1 MEKKKSIYFTL
12 VAISVALSVVVSVC
26 VSLVL
31 YNMISGE
38 ITGMKK
44 MELRASSDRMHVL
57 FTARQKNLEKKLSVI
72 LDKIDW
78 NSISSQNEIFSR
90 LSEVQEEA
98 ELYSVILVKNSG
110 ETIFSAGK
118 NSSASLA
125 SEKKALSNAAGGK
138 LNSCVSLKNDEVLA
152 TAAARFP
159 AISGSVLVIQ
169 QEISDHGWLSEYGST
184 LGCSMN
190 IFIEDTCVESSDIG
204 ENGKPKTGGK
214 MGSPFIIGEVYKSRH
229 VLELI
234 DRYKGNVSA
243 TVFSPIDS
251 DDGNAMLYLGI
262 NLKELEKSSSR
273 LIKLS
278 LPVVVAAIL
287 LSLGIILFI
296 ILQIVTKPLKRTS
309 AAFKKLN
316 GESGTSDLTI
326 KIDAKNENE
335 IGEMIDSVNHFIGT
349 LRGLLTDVNSA
360 ESQLESIGTSLAST
374 SQESA
379 SAVSQIM
386 SNILSVKNQIEK
398 QNKTLDEVQGILD
411 SSSRGIESLEK
422 NIENQSAKITE
433 SSSFIEKMVA
443 DIAEMSES
451 VANLAGEYKELIRI
465 TDSGK
470 TRQNE
475 MADEIK
481 NMAEQSKNL
490 ADANSVISQI
500 ASQTNLL
507 AMNAAIEAAH
517 AGEAGKGFSVV
528 ADEIRKLAENSA
540 AQSNSIKK
548 ELETIGQ
555 VIAKVVETS
564 EISVKEFE
572 KITEKVSSTES
583 LVQNVDS
590 TMSHQHESSKQV
602 LANLQD
608 VDDTTSTVLKTAK
621 EMSAAIENVATA
633 AGNLDMLAQQVEGS
647 MDEMSEGVKEIN
659 TSAQNISEMAQTTH
673 DSIKVMDSV
682 LSKFKI

>member
-78 NSISSQNEIFSR
+78 NNISSQDEIFSR

-98 ELYSVILVKNSG
+98 ELYSVILAKNSG

-273 LIKLS
+273 LIKLA

-349 LRGLLTDVNSA
+349 LRGLLADVNSA

-411 SSSRGIESLEK
+411 SSSHGIESLEK

-490 ADANSVISQI
+490 ADANSVI
-500 ASQTNLL
+500 SQTNLL

-590 TMSHQHESSKQV
+590 TMSRQHESSKQV

>member
-12 VAISVALSVVVSVC
+12 VVISVALSVAVSVC

-31 YNMISGE
+31 HNMISGE

-44 MELRASSDRMHVL
+44 TELRASSDRMHVL

-72 LDKIDW
+72 QDKIDW
-78 NSISSQNEIFSR
+78 SGLSSQDEIFSR

-98 ELYSVILVKNSG
+98 ELYSVILAKTSG
-110 ETIFSAGK
+110 ETLFSAGK
-118 NSSASLA
+118 NNSISLA

-159 AISGSVLVIQ
+159 AINGSVLLIQ
-169 QEISDHGWLSEYGST
+169 QEISDHGWISEYAST

-190 IFIEDTCVESSDIG
+190 IFIEDTSVESSDVD

-214 MGSPFIIGEVYKSRH
+214 MGSPFIIGEVYKNRH

-251 DDGNAMLYLGI
+251 DDGNAMLYLGV

-273 LIKLS
+273 LTS
-278 LPVVVAAIL
+278 LAVPIVIVAIL
-287 LSLGIILFI
+287 LSLAVILLI
-296 ILQIVTKPLKRTS
+296 ILQIVMKPLKRTS
-309 AAFKKLN
+309 AAFRSLN

-326 KIDAKNENE
+326 KIDAKKENE
-335 IGEMIDSVNHFIGT
+335 IGEMIDSVNQFIGT
-349 LRGLLTDVNSA
+349 LRGLLADVNSA

-411 SSSRGIESLEK
+411 SSSHGIESLEK
-422 NIENQSAKITE
+422 NIEDQSAKITE

-583 LVQNVDS
+583 LVQNVDT
-590 TMSHQHESSKQV
+590 TMSRQQKQV

-621 EMSAAIENVATA
+621 EMSAAVENVATA
-633 AGNLDMLAQQVEGS
+633 AGNLDMLAQQV
-647 MDEMSEGVKEIN
+647 
-659 TSAQNISEMAQTTH
+659 A
-673 DSIKVMDSV
+673 
-682 LSKFKI
+682 

>member
-78 NSISSQNEIFSR
+78 NSISSQDEIFSR

-98 ELYSVILVKNSG
+98 ELYSVILAKNSG
-110 ETIFSAGK
+110 DTIFSAGK

-422 NIENQSAKITE
+422 NIEDQSAKITE
-433 SSSFIEKMVA
+433 SSSFIEKWWQTSRKCRNPSR
-443 DIAEMSES
+443 ILR
-451 VANLAGEYKELIRI
+451 AN
-465 TDSGK
+465 
-470 TRQNE
+470 TR
-475 MADEIK
+475 
-481 NMAEQSKNL
+481 
-490 ADANSVISQI
+490 
-500 ASQTNLL
+500 
-507 AMNAAIEAAH
+507 
-517 AGEAGKGFSVV
+517 
-528 ADEIRKLAENSA
+528 
-540 AQSNSIKK
+540 
-548 ELETIGQ
+548 
-555 VIAKVVETS
+555 
-564 EISVKEFE
+564 
-572 KITEKVSSTES
+572 S
-583 LVQNVDS
+583 L
-590 TMSHQHESSKQV
+590 
-602 LANLQD
+602 
-608 VDDTTSTVLKTAK
+608 
-621 EMSAAIENVATA
+621 
-633 AGNLDMLAQQVEGS
+633 
-647 MDEMSEGVKEIN
+647 
-659 TSAQNISEMAQTTH
+659 
-673 DSIKVMDSV
+673 SV
-682 LSKFKI
+682 LLIPEKHVRTRWRMKSRTWRSSQRILPTRTP

>member
-1 MEKKKSIYFTL
+1 MEKKKSIYFRL

-78 NSISSQNEIFSR
+78 NSISSQDEIFSR

-98 ELYSVILVKNSG
+98 ELYSVILAKNSG

-214 MGSPFIIGEVYKSRH
+214 MGSPFIIGEVYKNRH

-273 LIKLS
+273 LIKLA

-349 LRGLLTDVNSA
+349 LRGLLADVNSA

-379 SAVSQIM
+379 SAV
-386 SNILSVKNQIEK
+386 
-398 QNKTLDEVQGILD
+398 
-411 SSSRGIESLEK
+411 
-422 NIENQSAKITE
+422 
-433 SSSFIEKMVA
+433 
-443 DIAEMSES
+443 
-451 VANLAGEYKELIRI
+451 
-465 TDSGK
+465 
-470 TRQNE
+470 
-475 MADEIK
+475 
-481 NMAEQSKNL
+481 
-490 ADANSVISQI
+490 SQI

-590 TMSHQHESSKQV
+590 TMSRQHESSKQV

>member
-78 NSISSQNEIFSR
+78 NSISSQDEIFSR

-98 ELYSVILVKNSG
+98 ELYSVILAKNSG

-118 NSSASLA
+118 SSSASLA

-273 LIKLS
+273 LIKLA

-349 LRGLLTDVNSA
+349 LRGLLADVNSA

-422 NIENQSAKITE
+422 NIEDQSAKITE

-528 ADEIRKLAENSA
+528 ADEIRKLSATSSERSHSIGAQLAKIQETIKSVVSLSNETSSEFSLVSDNIAETGQIVAQIKNAMEEEQIGSKQIIDALQSMNDSTAEVKSASVKMSEDNSHILAEVKKLQATALTIKDSMDRMQESSA
-540 AQSNSIKK
+540 AADESRKMLSAISGDV
-548 ELETIGQ
+548 TD
-555 VIAKVVETS
+555 
-564 EISVKEFE
+564 SVKEIGGQIGLF
-572 KITEKVSSTES
+572 KV
-583 LVQNVDS
+583 
-590 TMSHQHESSKQV
+590 
-602 LANLQD
+602 
-608 VDDTTSTVLKTAK
+608 
-621 EMSAAIENVATA
+621 
-633 AGNLDMLAQQVEGS
+633 
-647 MDEMSEGVKEIN
+647 
-659 TSAQNISEMAQTTH
+659 
-673 DSIKVMDSV
+673 
-682 LSKFKI
+682 

>member
-1 MEKKKSIYFTL
+1 MEKRKSIYSTL
-12 VAISVALSVVVSVC
+12 VIISVVLSIAVSGC
-26 VSLVL
+26 VSLIL
-31 YNMISGE
+31 RKMISSE
-38 ITGMKK
+38 ITTMKK
-44 MELRASSDRMHVL
+44 YELRASSDRMHEM
-57 FTARQKNLEKKLSVI
+57 FASRQKNLEKKLSVI

-78 NSISSQNEIFSR
+78 SRLSSQDEIFSR
-90 LSEVQEEA
+90 LSEVQEEE
-98 ELYSVILVKNSG
+98 ELYSVILAKNSG

-118 NSSASLA
+118 NSSISLA

-138 LNSCVSLKNDEVLA
+138 LNSCVSLKNNEVLA

-159 AISGSVLVIQ
+159 AINGSILVVQ
-169 QEISDHGWLSEYGST
+169 QEISDHGWISEYGST

-190 IFIEDTCVESSDIG
+190 IFIEDTCIESSDID

-214 MGSPFIIGEVYKSRH
+214 MGSPFIIGEVYKNRH

-234 DRYKGNVSA
+234 DRYKGNVAA

-262 NLKELEKSSSR
+262 NLKELGKSSTR
-273 LIKLS
+273 LTRLAI
-278 LPVVVAAIL
+278 PIVIAAIL
-287 LSLGIILFI
+287 LSLAVVLFI
-296 ILQIVTKPLKRTS
+296 ILQIVMRPLRKTS
-309 AAFKKLN
+309 AAFKNLN

-326 KIDAKNENE
+326 KIETKKENE
-335 IGEMIDSVNHFIGT
+335 IGEMIDSVNHFIST
-349 LRGLLTDVNSA
+349 LRKLLADVNSA
-360 ESQLESIGTSLAST
+360 ESQLESIGTNLAST

-398 QNKTLDEVQGILD
+398 QNKTLENVQGILG
-411 SSSRGIESLEK
+411 SFSGGIDSLEK
-422 NIENQSAKITE
+422 NIENQSSKITE
-433 SSSFIEKMVA
+433 SSSFIEKMVT
-443 DIAEMSES
+443 DIAEMSNS

-470 TRQNE
+470 THQNE
-475 MADEIK
+475 MASEIK

-540 AQSNSIKK
+540 SQSNSIKK

-555 VIAKVVETS
+555 VISKVVETS

-572 KITEKVSSTES
+572 KITEKVSSTEL
-583 LVQNVDS
+583 LVQNVDT
-590 TMSHQHESSKQV
+590 TMSRQHESSKQV
-602 LANLQD
+602 LTNLQD
-608 VDDTTSTVLKTAK
+608 VDDTTSIVLKTAK
-621 EMSAAIENVATA
+621 EMSAAVENVATA
-633 AGNLDMLAQQVEGS
+633 AGNLDMLAQQVAGS

-673 DSIKVMDSV
+673 DSIKVMDNV

>member
-1 MEKKKSIYFTL
+1 MEKRKSIYYTL
-12 VAISVALSVVVSVC
+12 VIISVMLSIAVSGG
-26 VSLVL
+26 VSLIL
-31 YNMISGE
+31 RKMISSE
-38 ITGMKK
+38 ITTMKK
-44 MELRASSDRMHVL
+44 YELRASSGKMHEM
-57 FTARQKNLEKKLSVI
+57 FAARQKNLEKKISAI
-72 LDKIDW
+72 QGKIDW
-78 NSISSQNEIFSR
+78 NSLKSQDEVFKR
-90 LSEVQEEA
+90 LSEIQEEA
-98 ELYSVILVKNSG
+98 GLYSVILAENSG
-110 ETIFSAGK
+110 RTIYSAGK
-118 NSSASLA
+118 NSSVSLA
-125 SEKKALSNAAGGK
+125 SEKKALSEAASGK

-159 AISGSVLVIQ
+159 AASGSVLLIQ
-169 QEISDHGWLSEYGST
+169 QEISDHEWISEYASI
-184 LGCSMN
+184 LGCSIN
-190 IFIEDTCVESSDIG
+190 IFIEDTSIESSDLD

-214 MGSPFIIGEVYKSRH
+214 MGSPFIIGEVYKNRH

-262 NLKELEKSSSR
+262 NLKELSKSSSR
-273 LIKLS
+273 LVKLA
-278 LPVVVAAIL
+278 LPVVITAIL
-287 LSLGIILFI
+287 SSLAIVLLI
-296 ILQIVTKPLKRTS
+296 ILQIVTKPLQRTS
-309 AAFKKLN
+309 AAFRSLN
-316 GESGTSDLTI
+316 GESGTSDLTVKIAI
-326 KIDAKNENE
+326 KTKNE
-335 IGEMIDSVNHFIGT
+335 IGDMIESVNKFIET

-360 ESQLESIGTSLAST
+360 ESELEKIGNSLAST

-379 SAVSQIM
+379 SAISQIM

-398 QNKTLDEVQGILD
+398 QNKTLDEVQKILGT
-411 SSSRGIESLEK
+411 SSRGIESLEK
-422 NIENQSAKITE
+422 NIEDQSVKITE

-443 DIAEMSES
+443 DIAEMSNS
-451 VANLAGEYKELIRI
+451 VANLADEYKELIRI

-470 TRQNE
+470 NRQNE

-548 ELETIGQ
+548 ELEAIGL

-583 LVQNVDS
+583 LVQNVDIS
-590 TMSHQHESSKQV
+590 MSRQHESSKQV
-602 LANLQD
+602 LANLHD
-608 VDDTTSTVLKTAK
+608 VNETTSEVLKTAK
-621 EMSAAIENVATA
+621 EMARAVENVATA

-647 MDEMSEGVKEIN
+647 MDEMSEGAKEIN
-659 TSAQNISEMAQTTH
+659 ASAQNISEMAQATH
-673 DSIKVMDSV
+673 DSIKAMDTV
-682 LSKFKI
+682 LSKFKL

>member
-1 MEKKKSIYFTL
+1 MTFLLHLNNIKRGVKIPGRFFMEKKKSIYFTL
-12 VAISVALSVVVSVC
+12 VVISVALSVAVSVC

-31 YNMISGE
+31 HNMISDE

-44 MELRASSDRMHVL
+44 TELRASSDRMHVL

-78 NSISSQNEIFSR
+78 NSISSQDEIFRR

-98 ELYSVILVKNSG
+98 ELYSVILAKTSG
-110 ETIFSAGK
+110 ETLFSAGK
-118 NSSASLA
+118 NNSISLA

-152 TAAARFP
+152 TAAAKFP
-159 AISGSVLVIQ
+159 AISGSVLLIQ
-169 QEISDHGWLSEYGST
+169 QEISDHDWISEYGST

-190 IFIEDTCVESSDIG
+190 IFIEDTCVESSDVD

-214 MGSPFIIGEVYKSRH
+214 MGSPFIIGEVYKNRH

-251 DDGNAMLYLGI
+251 DDGNAMLYLGV

-273 LIKLS
+273 LTS
-278 LPVVVAAIL
+278 LAVIL
-287 LSLGIILFI
+287 LI
-296 ILQIVTKPLKRTS
+296 ILQIVMKPLKRTS
-309 AAFKKLN
+309 AAFRSLN

-326 KIDAKNENE
+326 KIDAKKENE
-335 IGEMIDSVNHFIGT
+335 IGEMIDSVNQFIGT
-349 LRGLLTDVNSA
+349 LRGLLADVNSA

-422 NIENQSAKITE
+422 NIEDQSAKITE

-583 LVQNVDS
+583 LVQNVDT
-590 TMSHQHESSKQV
+590 TMSRQHESSKQV

-621 EMSAAIENVATA
+621 EMSAAVENVATA
-633 AGNLDMLAQQVEGS
+633 AGNLDMLAQQV
-647 MDEMSEGVKEIN
+647 
-659 TSAQNISEMAQTTH
+659 A
-673 DSIKVMDSV
+673 
-682 LSKFKI
+682 

>member
-1 MEKKKSIYFTL
+1 MTFLLHLNNIKRGGKIPGRFFMEKKKSIYFTL
-12 VAISVALSVVVSVC
+12 VVISVALSVAVSVC

-31 YNMISGE
+31 HNMISDE

-44 MELRASSDRMHVL
+44 TELRASSDRMHVL

-72 LDKIDW
+72 QDKIDW
-78 NSISSQNEIFSR
+78 SGLSSQDEIFRR

-98 ELYSVILVKNSG
+98 ELYSVILAKTSG
-110 ETIFSAGK
+110 ETLFSAGK
-118 NSSASLA
+118 NSSISLA

-152 TAAARFP
+152 TAAAKFP
-159 AISGSVLVIQ
+159 AISGSVLLIQ
-169 QEISDHGWLSEYGST
+169 QEISDHDWISEYAST

-190 IFIEDTCVESSDIG
+190 IFIEDTSVESSDVD

-214 MGSPFIIGEVYKSRH
+214 MGSPFIIGEVYKNRH

-251 DDGNAMLYLGI
+251 DDGNAMLYLGV

-273 LIKLS
+273 LTS
-278 LPVVVAAIL
+278 LAVPIVIVAIL
-287 LSLGIILFI
+287 LSLAVILLI
-296 ILQIVTKPLKRTS
+296 ILQIVMKPLKRTS
-309 AAFKKLN
+309 AAFRSLN

-326 KIDAKNENE
+326 KIDAKKENE
-335 IGEMIDSVNHFIGT
+335 IGEMIDSVNQFIGT
-349 LRGLLTDVNSA
+349 LRGLLADVNSA

-411 SSSRGIESLEK
+411 SSSHGIESLEK
-422 NIENQSAKITE
+422 NIEDQSAKITE

-583 LVQNVDS
+583 LVQNVDT
-590 TMSHQHESSKQV
+590 TMSRQQKQV

-621 EMSAAIENVATA
+621 EMSAAVENVATA
-633 AGNLDMLAQQVEGS
+633 AGNLDMLAQQV
-647 MDEMSEGVKEIN
+647 
-659 TSAQNISEMAQTTH
+659 A
-673 DSIKVMDSV
+673 
-682 LSKFKI
+682 